1 MYDNWDN
8 ITREELLKIYTEN
21 DVCDSMV
28 ADMFGVTK
36 AQVVNKRKKL
46 NITQYDMTLE
56 RHFKLSNIEPHSETN
71 VLQKYDTN
79 RLAKALTH
87 YLFRF
92 GPIENMHQKGQLSE
106 EDMYALNKYTYDR
119 AATLVH
125 LLKTEDTDRLSAL
138 FKLLT
143 IWNPDWDEPEILTDE
158 IDRLRGNGQ

>member
-1 MYDNWDN
+1 M
-8 ITREELLKIYTEN
+8 
-21 DVCDSMV
+21 
-28 ADMFGVTK
+28 
-36 AQVVNKRKKL
+36 
-46 NITQYDMTLE
+46 NITQYDITLE
-56 RHFKLSNIEPHSETN
+56 RHFKISNIKPHTETN

-119 AATLVH
+119 TATLVH
-125 LLKTEDTDRLSAL
+125 LLKTEDSDRLSAL

-158 IDRLRGNGQ
+158 IDQLRGNG